1 MWEREKVQAKPE
13 RLQDS
18 ERSPVRFEGR
28 AARVTGIWGQD
39 ILVRDSL
46 FFQRFPGECM
56 EPTPEFKSILPESLV
71 PVTEIDLAAL
81 SEIYDETD
89 IYLSIYMKSASRA
102 ELDVSHSFVASRF
115 KAMEKSLPADLREAF
130 RSSISLVEEAIGS
143 LPWKGERSRVIFAC
157 GPLSFLHLYRLG
169 LEVEPLVVLDTSP
182 FLLPLARLR
191 DDYEDYGLLLLDSQE
206 SRLFTIRSHILQEE
220 GHSSIDLMNKHKKGG
235 WSQMR
240 FNRLRKGAIKSF
252 LGTVAED
259 VLGLEHLQNM
269 RGLVIAGPGDAKS
282 QLVEMLP
289 LQMKDKV
296 MGLLDVPMGTA
307 PADLMKMSDQVALK
321 KERSLSQK
329 TADDLR
335 SAVLKG
341 QLSAYGTDQVRDA
354 LMQGRVNSLV
364 LLDNFV
370 IPGWICEKCQH
381 FQEGGQPEN
390 CPHCGGKTSRVN
402 VLEELYELAQRTGA
416 QVEFVDEDEFLQ
428 SLGGVGAI
436 LRY

>member
-1 MWEREKVQAKPE
+1 
-13 RLQDS
+13 
-18 ERSPVRFEGR
+18 
-28 AARVTGIWGQD
+28 
-39 ILVRDSL
+39 
-46 FFQRFPGECM
+46 M
-56 EPTPEFKSILPESLV
+56 EPTPEFKTILPESLV
-71 PVTEIDLAAL
+71 PVTDIDLRSL

-89 IYLSIYMKSASRA
+89 IYLSIYMKSAGRS
-102 ELDVSHSFVASRF
+102 ELDSSRSFISSRF
-115 KAMEKSLPADLREAF
+115 RAMEKSLPSDLREPFA
-130 RSSISLVEEAIGS
+130 SAISLVEEAVGS
-143 LPWKGERSRVIFAC
+143 QPWKGERSRVIFAC
-157 GPLSFLHLYRLG
+157 GPLSFLHVYRLG

-220 GHSSIDLMNKHKKGG
+220 GRSSIDLMNKHKKGG

-252 LGTVAED
+252 LGEVAED
-259 VLGLEHLQNM
+259 VMGLERVSSM

-289 LQMKDKV
+289 PQMKDKV
-296 MGLLDVPMGTA
+296 MGMLDVPMGTA
-307 PADLMKMSDQVALK
+307 PAELMKMGDQVALE

-329 TADDLR
+329 TAADLR

-364 LLDNFV
+364 LLNDFV

-381 FQEGGQPEN
+381 FQEGRQPES
-390 CPHCGGKTSRVN
+390 CPHCGGRTSRIN

-416 QVEFVDEDEFLQ
+416 QVEVVHEDEFLQ